1 MGLSWVRD
9 SRPVWDADKQR
20 VIGGAPPGA
29 LDLHHEPGAGVPGD
43 WWCAQDDD
51 GTVVGYA
58 WLDSTWG
65 GDAEVLLAVD
75 PSAQNRGVGTFLL
88 SHIEQEAARQ
98 GVNYVYNKV
107 RATHPD
113 HDGLHDWLA
122 VRGYEGGNTADV
134 LRKHVRV
141 EPETASARPTAAVAS
156 SAPLS
161 ARPPGHEESGGYV
174 DVDDHRY

>member
-1 MGLSWVRD
+1 VVRP
-9 SRPVWDADKQR
+9 RR
-20 VIGGAPPGA
+20 
-29 LDLHHEPGAGVPGD
+29 
-43 WWCAQDDD
+43 D

-75 PSAQNRGVGTFLL
+75 PAAQGRGVGSFVLA
-88 SHIEQEAARQ
+88 HIEQEAARQ
-98 GVNYVYNKV
+98 GLNYVYNRV

-113 HDGLHDWLA
+113 HDRVHDWLA
-122 VRGYEGGNTADV
+122 VRGYKGGSNDDV
-134 LRKHVRV
+134 LRKRV
-141 EPETASARPTAAVAS
+141 QVDTERPAGPRPAVGG

-174 DVDDHRY
+174 DVDSHRY